1 MVKKETLILWK
12 DLVVAVGATR
22 PKKDDLEYINHTWC
36 PEDTHDAKFI
46 REGRPEL
53 KEILR
58 QSLSGELSKEG
69 FNPGITRRTQF
80 KNLMGNIHQNIAQID
95 DAELLKWSRYNVSGV
110 KKEMWSSIGP
120 ESKRHLRISLS
131 RYFDF
136 EMKMTEIHKKM
147 KMWIKEYQSKLND
160 YNEVLELNPQL
171 EVKKHKEQLDLSQ
184 KRLDDAI
191 VIKNKLPDLINH
203 PVHGLKNKMR
213 QEVLDAI
220 FSGSTLSKIPN
231 WAAEIDAVKTGQN
244 MIILN
249 KFMELEID
257 TPPDK
262 LIDRLVSEL
271 AQIMNGRVEEIFVEL
286 SKIDIDLN
294 A

>member
-1 MVKKETLILWK
+1 MNE
-12 DLVVAVGATR
+12 
-22 PKKDDLEYINHTWC
+22 
-36 PEDTHDAKFI
+36 
-46 REGRPEL
+46 
-53 KEILR
+53 
-58 QSLSGELSKEG
+58 
-69 FNPGITRRTQF
+69 
-80 KNLMGNIHQNIAQID
+80 IHQNIAQID

-131 RYFDF
+131 RYLDF
-136 EMKMTEIHKKM
+136 HKKMVEIHQKM
-147 KMWIKEYQSKLND
+147 KMWIKEYQSKLKD
-160 YNEVLELNPQL
+160 YNELLERNSQL
-171 EVKKHKEQLDLSQ
+171 EIKKYKKQLDLSQ

-191 VIKNKLPDLINH
+191 IIRNKLPDLIND

-220 FSGSTLSKIPN
+220 FSGSTLSQIPN
-231 WAAEIDAVKTGQN
+231 WAAEIDDAKTTQN
-244 MIILN
+244 MILLN
-249 KFMELEID
+249 KFMELEVE

-271 AQIMNGRVEEIFVEL
+271 AEIMNGRVEEIFVEL

>member
-1 MVKKETLILWK
+1 MVNKEILILWK
-12 DLVVAVGATR
+12 ELVVAVGASK
-22 PKKDDLEYINHTWC
+22 PKRDDLEYINHTWC
-36 PEDTHDAKFI
+36 PEDTYDAKFI
-46 REGRPEL
+46 RELRPEL
-53 KEILR
+53 KEILS

-69 FNPGITRRTQF
+69 FNTKITRRTQF
-80 KNLMGNIHQNIAQID
+80 KRLMNEIHQNIAQID
-95 DAELLKWSRYNVSGV
+95 DAELFHWSRYNVKGV

-136 EMKMTEIHKKM
+136 QEKMVEIHKKM
-147 KMWIKEYQSKLND
+147 KMWIKEYQSKLKD
-160 YNEVLELNPQL
+160 YNELLELNSQL
-171 EVKKHKEQLDLSQ
+171 EVKKYKEQLALSQ

-191 VIKNKLPDLINH
+191 IIRNKLPDLIND

-220 FSGSTLSKIPN
+220 FSGSTLSQIPN
-231 WAAEIDAVKTGQN
+231 WAAEIDDAKTTQN
-244 MIILN
+244 MILLN
-249 KFMELEID
+249 KFMELEVE

-271 AQIMNGRVEEIFVEL
+271 AEIMNGRVEEILVEL
-286 SKIDIDLN
+286 SKINIDLN